1 METKVYLILVD
12 LFKKTGYNIKI
23 TKIESKIPSISCLAT
38 NSALAAVEHKI
49 PDISSLVKKAD
60 YDAKISELGK
70 KVTDHYH
77 DKYIT
82 TSKFNNLTAK
92 GFVARLAQANL
103 VTNAIFYTKLMG
115 INKRINSNKTKHVL
129 ITNELRKTAKM

>member
-1 METKVYLILVD
+1 M
-12 LFKKTGYNIKI
+12 
-23 TKIESKIPSISCLAT
+23 
-38 NSALAAVEHKI
+38 AVEHKI
-49 PDISSLVKKAD
+49 PDISSLVKKVD

-129 ITNELRKTAKM
+129 ITNELRKTAKMWFKLF

>member
-1 METKVYLILVD
+1 MPDTSGLV
-12 LFKKTGYNIKI
+12 KKTGYNIKI

-49 PDISSLVKKAD
+49 PDISSLVKKVD